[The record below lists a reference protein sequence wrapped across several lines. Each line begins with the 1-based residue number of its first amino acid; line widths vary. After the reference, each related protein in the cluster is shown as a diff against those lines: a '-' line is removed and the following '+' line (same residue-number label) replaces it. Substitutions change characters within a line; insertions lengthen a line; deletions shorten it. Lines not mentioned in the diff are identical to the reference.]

1 METPHEIWEALGELP
16 EEELLHVLTKLFF
29 SYEEQLKQNPADPG
43 AAQFFMRLGTALSQ
57 TSQCNLNRR

>member
-16 EEELLHVLTKLFF
+16 DEEVLHVITKLFF
-29 SYEEQLKQNPADPG
+29 LYEEELTRNPADPE
-43 AAQFFMRLGTALSQ
+43 ALNFFMRLGTALTQ